1 MMEEVD
7 SGSFFPASRSRMRS
21 PSASTPVEFFFG
33 LRRFNVGRLFFPT
46 LAFLNVFLT
55 MNMQSEWIG

>member
-1 MMEEVD
+1 
-7 SGSFFPASRSRMRS
+7 
-21 PSASTPVEFFFG
+21 VELFFG
-33 LRRFNVGRLFFPT
+33 RRRFNADRLFFPT